1 MDGAARPYTLAVDGL
16 RRTSCAARL
25 GRALDAVPGVRDVH
39 VSLARESVTA
49 TPLGP
54 DGLDGMVRAMS
65 DAGYPARTADIVLS
79 LDGLHC
85 ASCVGRAEAALRAVP
100 GVTDASVNLAAGQA
114 TTTVI
119 AGAAGASD
127 LIAAAAAS
135 GYPAKPAPAADD
147 PDGHRDPEADAAGRK
162 ALFAALLALPV
173 VLLEMGGHVSPG
185 FHRWV
190 AAAIGQTTGWAV
202 QAILTGLVLIGPGRV
217 FFARGVPAL
226 MRGAPD
232 MNSLVALGAGAAFGY
247 SLTALALPDLLPRM
261 AQAVYFEAAGAIVAL
276 ILLGRFL
283 EARAKGRA
291 GAAIRALMGLQV
303 RQARVLR
310 DGVAC
315 DVAIGDVRPG
325 DTLLVRPGERLP
337 VDGRVLTGASAVD
350 ESMMT
355 GEPEPVRKTAGDTV
369 TGGTV
374 NGTGALEVAVTHTG
388 PDTVLAQ
395 IVRMVQM
402 AQGAKPP
409 IQALVDR
416 ITLRFVPAVLAI
428 AAAAV
433 VAWLVLGPDPAV
445 SFALVAGVSVLII
458 ACPCAMGLATP
469 TSIMVGTGR
478 AAELGMFFRRGD
490 ALQAL
495 STADVVAF
503 DKTGTLTEGRP
514 EVIGIALA
522 DGMDRRALLAKAAG
536 AEARSEHPLA
546 AAVLRAAGAE
556 GVTPD
561 AAADVVA
568 HPGLGLEAM
577 VSGQCL
583 LIGSERFLRGRGIDT
598 APLSGRIEAL
608 SAAGRTVVAVAL
620 DGRLAGALAVSD
632 PVKAGGAAAVQAL
645 QARGLRVVMMT
656 GDAPATARAVA
667 DELGIAEV
675 SAEILPDGKQAAV
688 AALQSAGARVA
699 FVGDG
704 INDAPALARAD
715 IGVALGTGTDVAIE
729 AADIVLMSG
738 DLGGVV
744 TAWELSRRTMNN
756 IRQNLAWAFAYNTA
770 LIPVAA
776 GVLYPAFGL
785 LLSPVFAAGAMA
797 LSSASVLVNA
807 LRLRHVR
814 PDARMIVKQ
823 A

>member
-25 GRALDAVPGVRDVH
+25 GHALDAVPGVRDVH

-147 PDGHRDPEADAAGRK
+147 PDGHRDPEADAAGRR

-247 SLTALALPDLLPRM
+247 SLTALMLPDLLPRM

-546 AAVLRAAGAE
+546 AAVLRAAGTE

-577 VSGQCL
+577 VGGQCL
-583 LIGSERFLRGRGIDT
+583 LIGSERFLRGLGIDT
-598 APLSGRIEAL
+598 TPLSGRIEAL

-645 QARGLRVVMMT
+645 PARGLRVVMMT

-675 SAEILPDGKQAAV
+675 SAEILPDGKQAVV

-797 LSSASVLVNA
+797 LSSVSVLVNA

-814 PDARMIVKQ
+814 PDARMIEKRP
-823 A
+823 